1 MKRILALSP
10 VLALGLS
17 ACTGSTD
24 PATATLFDN
33 IRNLNSGEYTRQI
46 NAKQSQANALRG
58 ANARSRANIARME
71 SQRAANASTIASLRG
86 QAAALRSQISAAK
99 AANPGASAQLN
110 ALSSQVSAVQ
120 SDLSS
125 GGDPG
130 VAAAELRRIRSAVR
144 ALSA

>member
-1 MKRILALSP
+1 MTRMLALMP
-10 VLALGLS
+10 LFALGLT

-33 IRNLNSGEYTRQI
+33 VRNINSGEYTRQI
-46 NAKQSQANALRG
+46 NAKQAEANAITA
-58 ANARSRANIARME
+58 ANNRARANIGGME

-86 QAAALRSQISAAK
+86 QAAALRSQIDSAK
-99 AANPGASAQLN
+99 ATNPGASSQLN

-125 GGDPG
+125 GGDPA